1 MNWKINLAVKSALGL
16 SLVAPLAYSQTAPTT
31 PVADTGAPLE
41 EVVVTGLRFSLEQSL
56 EKKHAATTLVEVVT
70 AEDIGK
76 MPDKNIADSLQR
88 VPGMTLS
95 SAGAT
100 EGGFDENDRVSMR
113 GTNPSLTQTLI
124 DGHNVAAGDWFVLDQ
139 TNTVGRSV
147 SYTLLPSELVNQ
159 IVVHKSTEAS
169 LVEGGVAG
177 TVDIITRKPLDI
189 DKPFTVEASLGGV
202 YADLPKKTDPQF
214 SALANWH
221 DSDRNFGVMVQG
233 FSEERHLERQGVE
246 LLGYDTIGACSQV
259 VTGIAGSGPAPGGG
273 CTTGPVTLTPHPDL
287 SGVQYPTDIGAA
299 FFTQDRKRTGGLVN
313 VQWQPNDDLGFDL
326 SGFSSKLEAPNYNRN
341 YLLWNTHYI
350 NSGNGQAP
358 DPGYVVSNNTLVSAN
373 FTGVPGTA
381 YGIYDEISRPDESE
395 SSNFIN
401 LDAKFKVNDALS
413 FAAQLGTS
421 EGTGKTPTQNVA
433 ETEFDV
439 GNGAA
444 YSLNGITTGPS
455 FNFMGTNNSTP
466 FPGGVGVPFGW
477 IFGAENVDV
486 VDKEN
491 WGKLDGTYLV
501 SDSAWQDLKFGAR
514 LEDHSRNSTGVL
526 AQGPLG
532 PGESPSAYPTT
543 WSNYPLNFDQ
553 FGGSIPTGMWYWT
566 PAQLAAYNSPANVN
580 RDPISRAYIDDGWF
594 GITEHTDAAYV
605 EADFKGSNW
614 SGDVGVRYVRTVEDA
629 TIYAQDASVS
639 ATTPGAV
646 LTSAFGPYVARPESH
661 TYDDVLPSANLK
673 IDLDKDLVA
682 RFSVGQTMTRADYSA
697 LAGDTSLG
705 QPPSCMVVAGVQSCT
720 PGNGTTGN
728 PDLKPIKSTNVDAGI
743 EWYFARQS
751 LLSATLFYMDL
762 QNYIGYGT
770 VPITSFSFS
779 TSFPT
784 GALQDYELTAPIN
797 TSGRVEG
804 VEFNYQQAFT
814 DHWGMAAN
822 LSLTDG
828 KQTSDVVNGDD
839 RLVGTSKQ
847 VYNVNGYYENA
858 HFSARV
864 AYNYRSAFYD
874 GLDRSTAFS
883 MAGVGYVTAS
893 LAYIINENIS
903 LTLDGQNLNNPTL
916 KYYAADTTQ
925 PRAFY
930 TNGRQYYLNLRVK
943 F

>member
-16 SLVAPLAYSQTAPTT
+16 SLVAPLAYGQTTPPA
-31 PVADTGAPLE
+31 PVADAAAPLE
-41 EVVVTGLRFSLEQSL
+41 EVIVSGIRFSLEQSL

-88 VPGMTLS
+88 VPGITLS

-113 GTNPSLTQTLI
+113 GTNPSLTQTLV
-124 DGHNVAAGDWFVLDQ
+124 DGHNIAAGDWFVLDQ

-147 SYTLLPSELVNQ
+147 SYTLLPSELVSQ
-159 IVVHKSTEAS
+159 IVVHKSTESS

-189 DKPFTVEASLGGV
+189 DKPFTVEASLGAV
-202 YADLPKKTDPQF
+202 YADLPSKTDPQF

-221 DSDRNFGVMVQG
+221 NDDRTFGVMVQG
-233 FSEERHLERQGVE
+233 FSEKRHLERQGVE
-246 LLGYDTIGACSQV
+246 LLGYDTIAPCSQI
-259 VTGIAGSGPAPGGG
+259 VTGVAGGETPAAGGG
-273 CTTGPVTLTPHPDL
+273 CTPGTVTLTPHPDL

-299 FFTQDRKRTGGLVN
+299 FFTQERTRTGGLVN
-313 VQWQPNDDLGFDL
+313 VEWKPNDDLSFDL
-326 SGFSSKLEAPNYNRN
+326 SGFTSLLKAPNYNRN

-350 NSGNGQAP
+350 NSGAGQAP
-358 DPGYVVSNNTLVSAN
+358 DPGYVVSNNTLVNAN

-381 YGIYDEISRPDESE
+381 YGIYDEISRPNESE
-395 SSNFIN
+395 SANFIN
-401 LDAKFKVNDALS
+401 LDGNLKVNDALS
-413 FAAQLGTS
+413 FFGQVGTS
-421 EGTGKTPTQNVA
+421 QGTGKTPTQDVA

-439 GNGAA
+439 GNGAG

-455 FNFMGTNNSTP
+455 FNFANTNNSTP

-491 WGKLDGTYLV
+491 WGKIDGTYLANNN
-501 SDSAWQDLKFGAR
+501 AWQDLKFGVR

-532 PGESPSAYPTT
+532 PAEAGGPAYPTT

-566 PAQLAAYNSPANVN
+566 PAQLAAYDNPTNVT
-580 RDPISRAYIDDGWF
+580 RDPIARAYIDDGWF

-614 SGDVGVRYVRTVEDA
+614 SGDIGARYVRTVEDA
-629 TIYAQDASVS
+629 TVYAQDSSVT
-639 ATTPGAV
+639 AATPGAV
-646 LTSAFGPYVARPESH
+646 TTSAFGPYVARPVSH
-661 TYDDVLPSANLK
+661 TYDDFLPSANLK
-673 IDLDKDLVA
+673 IDLSKDLVA

-705 QPPSCMVVAGVQSCT
+705 QPPSSNLPGAT

-728 PDLKPIKSTNVDAGI
+728 PDLKPIRSTNYDAGI
-743 EWYFARQS
+743 EWYFAKQS

-770 VPITSFSFS
+770 VPLSALSFSNQ
-779 TSFPT
+779 FPT
-784 GALQDYELTAPIN
+784 GSVLNYDLTAPIN
-797 TSGRVEG
+797 TTGRVEG
-804 VEFNYQQAFT
+804 AEFNYQQAFT

-847 VYNVNGYYENA
+847 VYNINGYYENA

-883 MAGVGYVTAS
+883 MAGVGYLTAS
-893 LAYIINENIS
+893 LAYIINENLS
-903 LTLDGQNLNNPTL
+903 VTLDGQNLNNPTL
-916 KYYAADTTQ
+916 KYYALDTTQ